1 MFKKIMYQY
10 NFSKVEGLIMYG
22 LGGYYYFDWTYIFV
36 IIGIVISAIA
46 SSRVN
51 STFKR
56 YSRTISSSGL
66 TGAETARRILD
77 ANGLHY
83 IKIVPVGG
91 SLTDHYNP
99 RDKTI
104 SLSEPVMNSN
114 SISAVSVAAHE
125 CGHAIQDL
133 QAYQPYLMR
142 SAIVPGVNIASRL
155 SIPIIM
161 IGFFIASL
169 RPLIPIGI
177 ILFSSTLLFQLVT
190 LPVEFDASNRAF
202 DLLEDQR
209 ILSRQEVQ
217 SSQKVLNA
225 AALTYVAAA
234 LSTVLT
240 ILRFVILYN
249 DTRRR
254 D

>member
-1 MFKKIMYQY
+1 
-10 NFSKVEGLIMYG
+10 MYG
-22 LGGYYYFDWTYIFV
+22 FGGYGGYYYFDWTYIFV
-36 IIGIVISAIA
+36 LIGIIISSLA

-51 STFKR
+51 STFKK
-56 YSRTISSSGL
+56 YSWKMSSSGL
-66 TGAETARRILD
+66 TGAQTARKILD
-77 ANGLHY
+77 ANGLSY
-83 IKIVPVGG
+83 IKIKPIAG
-91 SLTDHYNP
+91 SLTDHYDP
-99 RDKTI
+99 REKSI

-114 SISAVSVAAHE
+114 SIAAVSVAAHE
-125 CGHAIQDL
+125 CGHAIQDSV
-133 QAYQPYLMR
+133 AYQPYLMR
-142 SAIVPGVNIASRL
+142 SAIVPGVNIASRI

-161 IGFFIASL
+161 IGFFISTL

-209 ILSRQEVQ
+209 ILSREEVD
-217 SSQKVLNA
+217 SSKKVLNA
-225 AALTYVAAA
+225 AALTYVAGVLA
-234 LSTVLT
+234 TVLT

-249 DTRRR
+249 NSRRR

>member
-1 MFKKIMYQY
+1 
-10 NFSKVEGLIMYG
+10 MYG
-22 LGGYYYFDWTYIFV
+22 FGGYGGYYYFDWTYIFV
-36 IIGIVISAIA
+36 LIGIIISSLA

-51 STFKR
+51 STFRK
-56 YSRTISSSGL
+56 YSWKMSSSGL
-66 TGAETARRILD
+66 TGAQTARKILD
-77 ANGLHY
+77 ANGLSY
-83 IKIVPVGG
+83 VRIMPIGG

-99 RDKTI
+99 KEKTI
-104 SLSEPVMNSN
+104 SLSESVIDSN

-133 QAYQPYLMR
+133 IAYQPYLLR
-142 SAIVPGVNIASRL
+142 SAIVPGVNIASKI
-155 SIPIIM
+155 SIYIMM
-161 IGFFIASL
+161 IGFIISTL
-169 RPLIPIGI
+169 RPLVPIGI

-209 ILSRQEVQ
+209 ILSRDEVVY
-217 SSQKVLNA
+217 SKKVLNA
-225 AALTYVAAA
+225 AALTYVASAVA
-234 LSTVLT
+234 SVLT

-249 DTRRR
+249 NSRRR

>member
-1 MFKKIMYQY
+1 MFGY
-10 NFSKVEGLIMYG
+10 
-22 LGGYYYFDWTYIFV
+22 GGYGFYFDWTYIFV
-36 IIGIVISAIA
+36 IIGIIISSIA

-51 STFKR
+51 TTFKR
-56 YSRTISSSGL
+56 YSRIVSSSKL
-66 TGAETARRILD
+66 TGAETARKILD
-77 ANGLHY
+77 ANGLSHIR
-83 IKIVPVGG
+83 IKPISG
-91 SLTDHYNP
+91 SLTDHYDP
-99 RDKTI
+99 REKSI

-133 QAYQPYLMR
+133 VAYQPYLMR
-142 SAIVPGVNIASRL
+142 SAIVPGVNFANRI

-161 IGFFIASL
+161 VGFFISTL
-169 RPLIPIGI
+169 RPLVPIGI

-209 ILSRQEVQ
+209 ILSREEVA
-217 SSQKVLNA
+217 SSKKVLNA

-234 LSTVLT
+234 LATVLT
-240 ILRFVILYN
+240 ILRFVVLYN
-249 DTRRR
+249 ESRNR